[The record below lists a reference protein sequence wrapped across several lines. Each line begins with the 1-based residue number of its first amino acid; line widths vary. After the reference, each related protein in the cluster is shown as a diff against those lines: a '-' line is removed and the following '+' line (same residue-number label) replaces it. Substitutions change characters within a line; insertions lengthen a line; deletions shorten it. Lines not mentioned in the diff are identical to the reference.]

1 MPTGIEIQEEAAAN
15 MPSKEWKQ
23 KRYKKPWVQG
33 DTISVGIGQGYW
45 TATPLQVAKA
55 TSIVVNNGKI
65 HTPHLMKS
73 VEGSI
78 IEPYQ
83 DPLLY
88 EDITDPKTS
97 LLGCR

>member
-1 MPTGIEIQEEAAAN
+1 MET
-15 MPSKEWKQ
+15 
-23 KRYKKPWVQG
+23 KRYKRPWVQG

-73 VEGSI
+73 VEGAT

-83 DPLLY
+83 DPLYMKILPILNKLIGTQLS
-88 EDITDPKTS
+88 EVCS
-97 LLGCR
+97 MW